1 MVKIPSVV
9 LRMLLMVFWD
19 ALDITLKFVVCGPTA
34 TAFSYCRTLWHL
46 KEAIWMKQTFS
57 LNFFCVGID

>member
-1 MVKIPSVV
+1 
-9 LRMLLMVFWD
+9 MLLMVFWD
-19 ALDITLKFVVCGPTA
+19 ALDVILKFVVCGPTA

-57 LNFFCVGID
+57 PNFLCVGMD